1 MNILKDLISLG
12 LTIIPPLLAGK
23 EKGKALQ
30 IDRIRRAQDRLLAK
44 RLDIESKLR
53 EAK

>member
-23 EKGKALQ
+23 EKAKAIQ

-53 EAK
+53 EGK